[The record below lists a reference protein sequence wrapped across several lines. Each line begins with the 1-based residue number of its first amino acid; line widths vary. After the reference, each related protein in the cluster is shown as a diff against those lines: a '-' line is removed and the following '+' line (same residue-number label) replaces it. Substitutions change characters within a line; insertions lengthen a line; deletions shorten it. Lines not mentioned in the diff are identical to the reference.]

1 MTDPEELSQMANS
14 WERALRDI
22 PTADLQRC
30 YDRAVA
36 DYSDIDKP
44 FGTPQLLK
52 AWQFVIDEKRQR
64 RAQSIKPDADAP
76 CYYCGDSGYQTILM
90 TKPEDRIVNGEKYT
104 APPGHTTAR
113 PCACSAAPASQ
124 RSDFPLREP
133 MYSREPSGRWWFR
146 NE

>member
-1 MTDPEELSQMANS
+1 MNAEDLASMASS
-14 WERALRDI
+14 WNRALAEV
-22 PTADLQRC
+22 PTQELVNC
-30 YDRAVA
+30 YDRAAA
-36 DYSDIDKP
+36 DYTDIEKP
-44 FGTPQLLK
+44 FGTPQMLK
-52 AWQFVIDEKRQR
+52 AWQCITDDRRQQR
-64 RAQSIKPDADAP
+64 VQSIKPQSDAP
-76 CYYCGDSGYQTILM
+76 CYYCFDSGYQTILM